1 MKRLTY
7 IESTGTQY
15 IDTGVVA
22 TQDIGFELDFLTS
35 SPLTSSDAR
44 HILSAVNT
52 STNRIN
58 LALYTAYSG
67 GEFYFG
73 PNKADPGIIVG
84 ERITIRFKDN
94 VLTTLGGTTTIAAA
108 TFDSELNLLLCA
120 RNNAGTADRLSS
132 NRIYGLKLWSGDSL
146 IRDYI
151 PVLDD
156 EGTACLYDQ
165 VNSTYYYNA
174 GTGSFTAGPEVFEGR
189 QGRRAKGSGGGGSRS
204 VTLKVTGSG
213 NASYLYLLLPDG
225 SKVSGA
231 TTKTLQSGQAVTLQ
245 SALPSS
251 GGRTY
256 VSKNGAILVWDTRIF
271 EEIIE
276 ISGDTTIKLTYSS
289 SSSARVEITEG

>member
-52 STNRIN
+52 STNRID

-73 PNKADPGIIVG
+73 PNEADPGIIVG

-189 QGRRAKGSGGGGSRS
+189 QGRGPRRSGGKSGVRIFVSAPKSIPYG
-204 VTLKVTGSG
+204 TKVTINGT
-213 NASYLYLLLPDG
+213 ACSY
-225 SKVSGA
+225 GA
-231 TTKTLQSGQAVTLQ
+231 YEAEV
-245 SALPSS
+245 
-251 GGRTY
+251 
-256 VSKNGAILVWDTRIF
+256 
-271 EEIIE
+271 
-276 ISGDTTIKLTYSS
+276 GDTIVVSSSTYIYLNGTQVATSSYTYSVKGDTEIAVGYG
-289 SSSARVEITEG
+289 SSAAYAYIWEG